1 MRFKCISHH
10 NYDFLELFQTL
21 ESYKN
26 HVNDFN
32 QENKSHDIHKTVFRD
47 YDSYLKA
54 IGTGLDDMIIVCK
67 SQKDVK
73 NVTKELNRLFPHL
86 RLMSQYEFKNGEFR
100 ESYIQTVLINVGII
114 ILVAVILGIVILF
127 LNKGY
132 IKNVIVNL
140 QFYMP

>member
-1 MRFKCISHH
+1 
-10 NYDFLELFQTL
+10 
-21 ESYKN
+21 
-26 HVNDFN
+26 
-32 QENKSHDIHKTVFRD
+32 
-47 YDSYLKA
+47 
-54 IGTGLDDMIIVCK
+54 
-67 SQKDVK
+67 
-73 NVTKELNRLFPHL
+73 
-86 RLMSQYEFKNGEFR
+86 MSQYEFKNGEFR

>member
-1 MRFKCISHH
+1 M
-10 NYDFLELFQTL
+10 T
-21 ESYKN
+21 
-26 HVNDFN
+26 
-32 QENKSHDIHKTVFRD
+32 
-47 YDSYLKA
+47 
-54 IGTGLDDMIIVCK
+54 IVCK

-132 IKNVIVNL
+132 IKKT
-140 QFYMP
+140 